1 MESWLFLCH
10 KCGLFIWFGMHFERL
25 SNPAVSF
32 FVSSFSNRPPNTF
45 RHLSLRYWSTSGL
58 SPSWSLSFTPQG
70 SSPVHHKPIRCYEGH
85 AGVERWAALLPPVP
99 PASSA
104 GQGPRVA
111 APLGHP
117 SRAAPAAPP
126 NGRAVAGHAVQG
138 TVPWLPLAPPAEST
152 REVFGRGTGQ
162 TRAGQRRAQPPG
174 PGRGDRAGGRGCAGP
189 GRGGE
194 GGTAGRW
201 SRLRWRLRGCRAQGA
216 HGSGSPAP
224 PGAARRQLGLSRG
237 AAAAGACCSRRQV
250 KGRGSFSATPV
261 RCSRSSASPDE
272 GPVPCQGCRLR
283 LGSTPPSR
291 CPGTRGDAGW
301 GHLRE
306 GAPLPPLPPGFLG
319 REGVRERRGS
329 PGAGCASFS
338 GPKCPPVD
346 SNAGKRAGGRLL
358 GSPSQ
363 LNSPPW

>member
-1 MESWLFLCH
+1 
-10 KCGLFIWFGMHFERL
+10 MHFERL

-70 SSPVHHKPIRCYEGH
+70 SSPVHQKPIRCYEGH

-138 TVPWLPLAPPAEST
+138 SVPWLPLAPPAEST

-162 TRAGQRRAQPPG
+162 TRARQRRAQPPG
-174 PGRGDRAGGRGCAGP
+174 PGRGDRAGVRAGLRRAGL

-261 RCSRSSASPDE
+261 RCSHSSASPDE

-291 CPGTRGDAGW
+291 CSGTRGDAGW

-306 GAPLPPLPPGFLG
+306 GAPTGGGFP
-319 REGVRERRGS
+319 S
-329 PGAGCASFS
+329 PAAAWFPGAG
-338 GPKCPPVD
+338 GG
-346 SNAGKRAGGRLL
+346 AGAPWLPGCWVCKFL
-358 GSPSQ
+358 GAEMPARRQ
-363 LNSPPW
+363 